1 MRTSVKYTTAAL
13 ATSALALTLAAC
25 GSSSSATGSAASG
38 SSADASKPLVVVA
51 SPTPHAQILEY
62 IEKNLAAKAGLNLQV
77 KVVTDYVT
85 PNTAVQDGSAD
96 ANYFQHQPYLD
107 DFNKTHGTN
116 IVSVEA
122 VHLEPLGL
130 YSNKVK
136 SAAALADGATIAV
149 PNDATN
155 EGRALKL
162 LADNGLLKLKDG
174 VGTTAT
180 PNDVT
185 DNPKHLKFQEIDAA
199 QLPRTLSDVDAA
211 VINGN
216 YALDAKLNPEKDAL
230 LLEKAQ
236 DNPYAN
242 ILAVKSGHQNDPR
255 IKKLAA
261 LLHSPEVKQYIDTTF
276 SGSVVPAF

>member
-1 MRTSVKYTTAAL
+1 MRTSVKFTTAAL
-13 ATSALALTLAAC
+13 AASALALTLSAC
-25 GSSSSATGSAASG
+25 GSSSSTASSGG

-62 IEKNLAAKAGLNLQV
+62 IQKNLAAKAGLNLQI

-130 YSNKVK
+130 YSHKVK
-136 SAAALADGATIAV
+136 SAAALADGATVAI

-155 EGRALKL
+155 EGRALDL
-162 LADNGLLKLKDG
+162 LAANGLIKLKSG
-174 VGTTAT
+174 AGLEAT

-216 YALDAKLNPEKDAL
+216 YALDAKLNPKKDAL

-242 ILAVKSGHQNDPR
+242 ILAVKSGEQNDPR
-255 IKKLAA
+255 VKKLAE
-261 LLHSPEVKQYIDTTF
+261 LLHSPQVKQYIDESF
-276 SGSVVPAF
+276 SGAVVPAF

>member
-1 MRTSVKYTTAAL
+1 MRTSVKFTTTAVA
-13 ATSALALTLAAC
+13 ASALALTLAAC
-25 GSSSSATGSAASG
+25 GSSSTSSSG
-38 SSADASKPLVVVA
+38 SGSGGDASKPLVVVA

-62 IEKNLAAKAGLNLQV
+62 IQKNLAAKAGLNLQV

-85 PNTAVQDGSAD
+85 PNLSVQDGSAD

-107 DFNKTHGTN
+107 DFNKSHGTN
-116 IVSVEA
+116 LVSVET

-136 SAAALADGATIAV
+136 SAAALADGATVAI

-155 EGRALKL
+155 EGRALQL
-162 LADNGLLKLKDG
+162 LAANGLLKLKSG
-174 VGTTAT
+174 AGTTAT
-180 PNDVT
+180 PDDVT

-216 YALDAKLNPEKDAL
+216 YALDAKLNPKKDAL

-236 DNPYAN
+236 GNPYAN
-242 ILAVKSGHQNDPR
+242 ILAVKSGQQNDPR
-255 IKKLAA
+255 VKKLAE
-261 LLHSPEVKQYIDTTF
+261 LLHSPQVKQYIEQTF
-276 SGSVVPAF
+276 SGSVIPAF

>member
-1 MRTSVKYTTAAL
+1 MRTSVKFTTAAL

-25 GSSSSATGSAASG
+25 GSSSSSASSGAS
-38 SSADASKPLVVVA
+38 SNDAGKPLVVVA

-62 IEKNLAAKAGLNLQV
+62 IQKNLAAKAGLDLQI

-85 PNTAVQDGSAD
+85 PNLAVQDGSAD

-116 IVSVEA
+116 LVSVET

-136 SAAALADGATIAV
+136 SAAALADGATVAI

-155 EGRALKL
+155 EGRALQL
-162 LADNGLLKLKDG
+162 LAANGLLTLKSG
-174 VGTTAT
+174 AGTTAT
-180 PNDVT
+180 PDDVT
-185 DNPKHLKFQEIDAA
+185 GNPKHLKFQEIDAA
-199 QLPRTLSDVDAA
+199 QLPRTLGDVDAA

-216 YALDAKLNPEKDAL
+216 YAIDAKLNPKKDAL

-236 DNPYAN
+236 GNPYAN
-242 ILAVKSGHQNDPR
+242 VLAVKSGEQNDPR
-255 IKKLAA
+255 VKKLAE
-261 LLHSPEVKQYIDTTF
+261 LLHSPQVRQYIEQTF
-276 SGSVVPAF
+276 SGSVIPAF

>member
-1 MRTSVKYTTAAL
+1 VCTSVKLTTVAV
-13 ATSALALTLAAC
+13 ATSALTLTLAAC
-25 GSSSSATGSAASG
+25 GG
-38 SSADASKPLVVVA
+38 SSASGGASDASDASKSLVVVA

-62 IEKNLAAKAGLNLQV
+62 IEKNLAPKAGLDLQV

-107 DFNKTHGTN
+107 DFNKTHGTDL
-116 IVSVEA
+116 VSVEA

-162 LADNGLLKLKDG
+162 LADNGLLTLKP
-174 VGTTAT
+174 GTGATAT
-180 PNDVT
+180 PQDIA

-199 QLPRTLSDVDAA
+199 QLPHTLSDVDAA

-216 YALDAKLNPEKDAL
+216 YALDAKLNPERDAL

-242 ILAVKSGHQNDPR
+242 ILAVKAGHQNDPR
-255 IKKLAA
+255 IKKLAD
-261 LLHSPEVKQYIDTTF
+261 LLHSPQVKQYIDSTF
-276 SGSVVPAF
+276 SGSMIPAF

>member
-1 MRTSVKYTTAAL
+1 MRTSVKFTTTAVA
-13 ATSALALTLAAC
+13 ASALALTLAAC
-25 GSSSSATGSAASG
+25 GSSSTSSSG
-38 SSADASKPLVVVA
+38 SGSGGDASKPLVVVA

-62 IEKNLAAKAGLNLQV
+62 IQKNLAAKAGLNLQV

-85 PNTAVQDGSAD
+85 PNLSVQDGSAD

-116 IVSVEA
+116 LVSVET

-136 SAAALADGATIAV
+136 SAAALADGATVAI

-155 EGRALKL
+155 EGRALQL
-162 LADNGLLKLKDG
+162 LAANGLLKLKSG
-174 VGTTAT
+174 AGTTAT
-180 PNDVT
+180 PGDVT

-199 QLPRTLSDVDAA
+199 QLPRTLGDVDAA

-216 YALDAKLNPEKDAL
+216 YAIDAKLNPKKDAL

-242 ILAVKSGHQNDPR
+242 ILAVKSGQQNDPR
-255 IKKLAA
+255 VKKLAE
-261 LLHSPEVKQYIDTTF
+261 LLHSPQVKQYIDQTF
-276 SGSVVPAF
+276 SGSVIPAF